1 MQYRRN
7 DHHAPGGIPERA
19 ARGPGRCS
27 MKPRAMTGA
36 IIALMMAMPAA
47 AAPVSVSIGHSVW
60 CSWWEPTWKNGKFFI
75 PPASPGLPVVNPV
88 SIGSSINEFRMD
100 PALMHGP
107 LISINFLDKWSVST
121 LFMYGK
127 FRAISSGPRL
137 QSFFVN
143 SRYRKEID
151 RYDSDSTI
159 NYSFNKIVK
168 VFVGFKYQ
176 SYRYLEKLAYWSLT
190 EVAVYRGLGRSEFES
205 MGPGAGLGITIP
217 LPKNFFIL
225 GSLAASY
232 FWGSGTY
239 RFDDLYYYSFTTAT
253 YYPYLF
259 QYEKEYFTSIAGN
272 GSLSLA
278 YYLAP
283 ANLTLG
289 LGGRYQVM
297 WHMHERKKRGF
308 LYYNGRYDH
317 FWGITI
323 SVVYSFTLGNT
334 KPGA

>member
-1 MQYRRN
+1 
-7 DHHAPGGIPERA
+7 
-19 ARGPGRCS
+19 

-60 CSWWEPTWKNGKFFI
+60 CSWWEPAWKDGKNFL
-75 PPASPGLPVVNPV
+75 PPASPGLAAANPV
-88 SIGSSINEFRMD
+88 SLPNQINEFRLK

-107 LISINFLDKWSVST
+107 LISISFLDKWSVST

-127 FRAISSGPRL
+127 FRAISSGPRP
-137 QSFFVN
+137 QSLFGK
-143 SRYRKEID
+143 SRFKKEID

-176 SYRYLEKLAYWSLT
+176 SYRYLEKVAYWSISEL
-190 EVAVYRGLGRSEFES
+190 AVFRGQGTSRFES
-205 MGPGAGLGITIP
+205 LGPGAGLGLTIP
-217 LPKNFFIL
+217 LPRNFFIL

-232 FWGSGTY
+232 FWGSAAY
-239 RFDDLYYYSFTTAT
+239 RYDDLYYYRISSGSYNPA
-253 YYPYLF
+253 LF
-259 QYEKEYFTSIAGN
+259 QYQKEYFTSIVGN

-283 ANLTLG
+283 ASLTLG

-297 WHMHERKKRGF
+297 WHMHEHKKRGF

-323 SVVYSFTLGNT
+323 SVVYSFTLGNS